1 MPSNFVV
8 IHGDDPKEITPDGSA
23 EFRFG
28 FPPKEQPALREPAM
42 LILNVQNL
50 IERCEVKLN
59 GSSIGHLSPVT
70 GFTVAGKLDLTTKL
84 TSPTYNQR
92 TWQQMYNY
100 PYNPTIQQFLETVEM
115 EFNLDDPELSEQN
128 LFYWSTQMIHLN
140 MGDKLNRY
148 SESSTEG
155 IYEAD
160 YEGGVNRLRID
171 SVSQAFKVKDI
182 VLNYPIRS
190 SAED

>member
-8 IHGDDPKEITPDGSA
+8 IHGDDPKEITPDRPA
-23 EFRFG
+23 EFWFG
-28 FPPKEQPALREPAM
+28 FPRDEPPANRQPAM
-42 LILNVQNL
+42 LILNVQSL
-50 IERCEVKLN
+50 IERCEVQLN

-70 GFTVAGKLDLTTKL
+70 GFTVAGKLDLTAKL
-84 TSPTYNQR
+84 TSPQYNPR
-92 TWQQMYNY
+92 SWVQMYGT
-100 PYNPTIQQFLETVEM
+100 YNPTIQQFLESVEM
-115 EFNLDDPELSEQN
+115 EFNLDDPELSAQD
-128 LFYWSTQMIHLN
+128 LFYWSTQMINLN
-140 MGDKLNRY
+140 MGDELNRF

-160 YEGGVNRLRID
+160 YQGGVNRLRID

>member
-8 IHGDDPKEITPDGSA
+8 IHGDDPKEITPDRSA

-28 FPPKEQPALREPAM
+28 FPPDEPPAHRQPAM
-42 LILNVQNL
+42 LILNVQSL
-50 IERCEVKLN
+50 IERCEVQLN

-92 TWQQMYNY
+92 TWQQMYSN

-115 EFNLDDPELSEQN
+115 EVNLDDPELSAQD
-128 LFYWSTQMIHLN
+128 LFYWSTQMINLN
-140 MGDKLNRY
+140 MGDELNRF
-148 SESSTEG
+148 SEPSTEG

-160 YEGGVNRLRID
+160 YEGVVNRLRID

-182 VLNYPIRS
+182 VLNYPIRLS
-190 SAED
+190 